1 METTLGFII
10 IGFVIIIATIL
21 IYSKLD
27 KRSDEKIIEKIAE
40 KFGKIE
46 EKLSKVEEMQEEVI
60 DFKDQQYGSVNCYH
74 SPLYYNNPLYFD
86 PLSYEVE

>member
-21 IYSKLD
+21 LYSKLD
-27 KRSDEKIIEKIAE
+27 KRSDDKIIEKIAE

-60 DFKDQQYGSVNCYH
+60 DFKDQDNTDLHKPGRYWFSFNTENVPRTH
-74 SPLYYNNPLYFD
+74 R
-86 PLSYEVE
+86 